1 MDKMTT
7 GAFNQKR
14 LNKISSNLRTR
25 AQTAAKM
32 MQCFHFI
39 VEPAKNL
46 TAKIKESNK
55 RGKKE
60 KKELLD
66 EDQLFI
72 VELAKDL
79 NRVCQEID
87 TLQPLISVPVPA
99 EEKRS
104 HFMMLQ
110 PPCFLLGMVF

>member
-1 MDKMTT
+1 T
-7 GAFNQKR
+7 
-14 LNKISSNLRTR
+14 RT
-25 AQTAAKM
+25 QTAAKM

-79 NRVCQEID
+79 NRVCQ
-87 TLQPLISVPVPA
+87 
-99 EEKRS
+99 
-104 HFMMLQ
+104 
-110 PPCFLLGMVF
+110 